1 MANIGSILKKNVAG
15 KLLNHGIVF
24 LINICIVRLLG
35 AAVSGHYFNEL
46 YVLNCIVFLCSCGLD
61 YAAIAWISKQPEL
74 YPVIHK
80 RLHRI
85 SIWFM
90 FVIALVAVFFIF
102 NTRFFFNQSFYAIVF
117 FSTGNLML
125 IFFQGLLTAQKKFN
139 RQNIILVISNLMYL
153 IFLCFFIPRNPT
165 SLLMQISSSY
175 ALLFILQGFLM
186 LAFSAPSPQSTHHPI
201 QWGAFFRYG
210 FFIMISAL
218 IYFVFLRVDNYFVE
232 RFSDPVTLGNYVQ
245 CGKIGQYF
253 LYFTSIISSTLLP
266 FVGSDKLLHSFSEW
280 KKIMS
285 PYVFVVIVITLLLAL
300 AGRWLYPFLFG
311 SDFSEMSG
319 YMLILL
325 PGYFSLGMLTLINAV
340 YIGKGNIKKIIR
352 GDLMGLILVLGLNSM
367 FASSYGARA
376 AAIIS
381 SFSYTAVFVYLLWDL
396 KNQFESD

>member
-1 MANIGSILKKNVAG
+1 MANISSILKKNVAG

-46 YVLNCIVFLCSCGLD
+46 YALNFIVFLCSCGLD
-61 YAAIAWISKQPEL
+61 YAAIAWISKQSEL

-80 RLHRI
+80 RLHQI

-90 FVIALVAVFFIF
+90 FLIALFAVFFIF
-102 NTRFFFNQSFYAIVF
+102 KARLFFNQSFYAIVF

-125 IFFQGLLTAQKKFN
+125 IFFQGLLSAQKKFN
-139 RQNIILVISNLMYL
+139 RQNIILVGTNLLYL
-153 IFLCFFIPRNPT
+153 IFLCFFISRNPT

-175 ALLFILQGFLM
+175 ALLFIIQGFLM
-186 LAFSAPSPQSTHHPI
+186 LAFSAPSPQSIHHPI
-201 QWGAFFRYG
+201 QWGAFFQYG

-285 PYVFVVIVITLLLAL
+285 PYVLFVAVIAIVLAIL
-300 AGRWLYPFLFG
+300 GHWIYPFLFG
-311 SDFSEMSG
+311 KDFSEMSG

-352 GDLMGLILVLGLNSM
+352 GDLMGLIMVLGLNSM

-396 KNQFESD
+396 KKQFESD